1 MSNRADFDKMC
12 PPGMRI
18 FLCGDVMLGRGIDQA
33 LPYAC
38 APGLYEEAM
47 ESAVGYLRLAERA
60 NGPILRPLNF
70 ADVWGA
76 AMEEWS
82 RMQPHARVINL
93 ETSITRSDAYDPK
106 GINYR
111 MSHENAGCLTA
122 AAFDCCV
129 LANNHVLD
137 WGRAGLLDTLARL
150 EQLHIKNAGAGRDL
164 RQASAPAI
172 LEIAGHGRLIVLS
185 FALVTSGVPRT
196 WAAKADAAGVNL
208 LPALSRAVVGAIA
221 DQVDQI
227 RQPKDVIIVSI
238 HWGPNWGY
246 EITEEQRWFAH
257 ELIER
262 GGISILHGHSSHHAK
277 AIEVYKNRLILHGC
291 GDFLNDYE
299 GIGGHEEFRD
309 DLALMYFAHID
320 PASADLVELEMVP
333 LQIRGFQLIRA
344 SHLDVSWLQQT
355 LDRDSQRLGA
365 RVSFRSDGRLTLS
378 WARIV

>member
-1 MSNRADFDKMC
+1 MSNRADFDKMH

-33 LPYAC
+33 LPYPC
-38 APGLYEEAM
+38 APGLHEEAM
-47 ESAVGYLRLAERA
+47 ESAVGYLHLAERA
-60 NGPILRPLNF
+60 NGPILRPLSF
-70 ADVWGA
+70 ADIWGA

-82 RMQPHARVINL
+82 RVRPHARVINL

-111 MSHENAGCLTA
+111 MSPENAGCLTA
-122 AAFDCCV
+122 AAIDCCV

-150 EQLHIKNAGAGRDL
+150 EQLRIKTAGAGRDL

-172 LEIAGHGRLIVLS
+172 LEIAGHGRLVVLS
-185 FALVTSGVPRT
+185 FALVTSGVPRA

-208 LPALSRAVVGAIA
+208 LPALSKAMVGAIA
-221 DQVDQI
+221 DQVAQV
-227 RQPKDVIIVSI
+227 RQPRDVIIVSI

-262 GGISILHGHSSHHAK
+262 AGISILHGHSSHHPK
-277 AIEVYKNRLILHGC
+277 AIEVYKNRLILYGC

-299 GIGGHEEFRD
+299 GISGHEEFRD
-309 DLALMYFAHID
+309 DLALMYFARID
-320 PASADLVELEMVP
+320 PTSADLVELEMVP
-333 LQIRGFQLIRA
+333 LQIRRFRLIRA
-344 SHLDVSWLQQT
+344 SPADFSWLRQT
-355 LDRDSQRLGA
+355 LDRVSQRLGA
-365 RVSFRSDGRLTLS
+365 RVSTRSDGRLTLA
-378 WARIV
+378 WARTV